1 MARIISP
8 FLGGL
13 LAVRDLRLPYLVS
26 AIMALTSCV
35 LTKLICPETLPESKR
50 KPLSIKA
57 ANPISFIGV
66 HRNQS
71 SASAHKTTRLLRL
84 SASVRLTWAWQTCA
98 QSSSGAAAAVSPTS
112 P

>member
-57 ANPISFIGV
+57 ANPISFIGP

-71 SASAHKTTRLLRL
+71 WLLLASSLGFYSQQQRL
-84 SASVRLTWAWQTCA
+84 S
-98 QSSSGAAAAVSPTS
+98 VSLMWG
-112 P
+112 